1 MSFFE
6 IHKTQAP
13 LAISSLS
20 AAGRANAGE
29 TPPQRGAQGAK
40 SAAQDGVAVELAPL
54 VDAGEPPVDTDRVSE
69 IRAALKDGTYPIL
82 PARIADAMI
91 AARIAMGLG
100 E

>member
-1 MSFFE
+1 MSLFE

-29 TPPQRGAQGAK
+29 TPPQRGAK
-40 SAAQDGVAVELAPL
+40 SAAQGGVAVELAPSI
-54 VDAGEPPVDTDRVSE
+54 DAGEPPVDTDRVSE